1 MTKNNDRYIKN
12 HEAAKQVGLH
22 MLGGCTLHGFDPCWS
37 FNYPK
42 WLDYSFST
50 IKIPD
55 FMVGLLAERMGLHWE
70 WGENT
75 EAHPFK
81 QLNLYIRSL
90 NQRHER
96 DKNEISNLLVMLDK
110 YTEDEVKKHK
120 DMIL

>member
-22 MLGGCTLHGFDPCWS
+22 MLGGCMLHGFDPGWS
-37 FNYPK
+37 YNFPI
-42 WLDYSFST
+42 WLCRPSST
-50 IKIPD
+50 IHLPD
-55 FMVGLLAERMGLHWE
+55 FVVGLLAERMGLHWE

-75 EAHPFK
+75 EAHPFE

-96 DKNEISNLLVMLDK
+96 DKDEISNLLVMLDK
-110 YTEDEVKKHK
+110 YTKEERKNEK
-120 DMIL
+120 